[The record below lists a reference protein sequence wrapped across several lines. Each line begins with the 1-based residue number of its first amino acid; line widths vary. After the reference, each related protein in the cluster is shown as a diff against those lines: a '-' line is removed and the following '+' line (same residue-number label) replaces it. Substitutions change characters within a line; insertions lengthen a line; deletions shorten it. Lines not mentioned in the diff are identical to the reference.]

1 MLNSVLLYL
10 RINTFFYI
18 NQTEVYSA
26 NIYPILL
33 KVDLGTAAHFI
44 CRASTESY
52 WSFSPNDTLEE
63 VKRIFQG
70 AFFSIPKVQLKDDGY
85 YFCYGGDLDTQRPFV
100 SRAQLKVY
108 GKFLELSLIT

>member
-1 MLNSVLLYL
+1 MSCFTYLLIL
-10 RINTFFYI
+10 FYI
-18 NQTEVYSA
+18 NQTEAFSA

-33 KVDLGTAAHFI
+33 KADLGTAAHFI
-44 CRASTESY
+44 CRGSNESA
-52 WSFSPNDTLEE
+52 WSFSPNIEQEE
-63 VKRIFQG
+63 AKIIFHG
-70 AFFSIPKVQLKDDGY
+70 NIFSIPKVQLKDDGY